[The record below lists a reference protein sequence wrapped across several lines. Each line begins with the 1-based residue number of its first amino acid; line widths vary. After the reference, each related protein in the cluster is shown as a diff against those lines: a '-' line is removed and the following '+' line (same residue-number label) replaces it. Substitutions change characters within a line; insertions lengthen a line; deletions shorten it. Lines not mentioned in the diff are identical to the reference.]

1 MPSQSKIALSFAV
14 ILGAAAAAL
23 STPAFA
29 ENGRLGSDGHATSS
43 QTGKGARVQMKL
55 YRGGNAIRAERPRP
69 QALPQRWI
77 DNPASP
83 GG

>member
-1 MPSQSKIALSFAV
+1 MLSRSRITLSFAV

-23 STPAFA
+23 STHAFA
-29 ENGRLGSDGHATSS
+29 ENGRLGWDGHATSS
-43 QTGKGARVQMKL
+43 QAGKGARAQMNL
-55 YRGGNAIRAERPRP
+55 YLGGNAIRAERLRP